1 MWHGMNNDRGEL
13 MLRTSPHAQPSYG
26 IRPPHR
32 LPEQTHVGGV
42 TLQVSD
48 LQRSVRYY
56 TDVLGMAVL
65 ERQDNAA
72 RLGVDATGQQ
82 LVILQE
88 KRGITHAPRAGRFGL
103 FHFAVLLP
111 DRPSL
116 GRFAAHLLSSGVR
129 PGMADHAVSEALYL
143 TDPDGLG
150 IEVYADRPRSSWTRR
165 GDELVM
171 VTEPLDIADV
181 IAAGKSGAWTEMPD
195 GTVMGH
201 IHLHVGDINA
211 AEAFYH
217 AALGFDKTVWSY
229 PGALFMSAGGY
240 HHHLATNIWSP
251 GPSARE
257 DEARLLEWEL
267 VVPNGEEAARVA
279 RRITDAGYVASQAGS
294 PWLAVDPWGTQVRIA
309 GASSSRAKI
318 L

>member
-1 MWHGMNNDRGEL
+1 
-13 MLRTSPHAQPSYG
+13 MLRTSAHAQPSYG
-26 IRPPHR
+26 TFPQNR
-32 LPEQTHVGGV
+32 LPNETHVGGV

-48 LQRSVRYY
+48 LKRSVTYY
-56 TDVLGMAVL
+56 SDVLRIAVL
-65 ERQDNAA
+65 ERQENAA
-72 RLGVDATGQQ
+72 RLGVGATGQQ

-88 KRGITHAPRAGRFGL
+88 KRGISRAPRAGRFGL

-116 GRFAAHLLSSGVR
+116 GRFAAHLLSSDVR

-150 IEVYADRPRSSWTRR
+150 IEVYADRPRSSWTQQ

-181 IAAGKSGAWTEMPD
+181 IAAGTGEAWRGMPD

-201 IHLHVGDINA
+201 IHLHVGDLDA

-267 VVPNGEEAARVA
+267 LVPNAEEAARVA
-279 RRITDAGYVASQAGS
+279 RRITDAGYVANQAGS
-294 PWLAVDPWGTQVRIA
+294 TWLAVDPWGTQVRIV
-309 GASSSRAKI
+309 GAPSSRAKI
-318 L
+318 RQ